1 MMQLV
6 DERYIPSRFDRDT
19 IVTETLSEWFSHR
32 PSLKDVNVSVSNG
45 LAILSG
51 YVITN
56 RDRALAIDLALD
68 GGAREVEDDLLLRR
82 PLVA

>member
-6 DERYIPSRFDRDT
+6 DERYVPSRCDRDA
-19 IVTETLSEWFSHR
+19 IVSETLNEWFSRR
-32 PSLKDVNVSVSNG
+32 PSLKDVNVSISNG
-45 LAILSG
+45 LAVLSG
-51 YVITN
+51 YVISN